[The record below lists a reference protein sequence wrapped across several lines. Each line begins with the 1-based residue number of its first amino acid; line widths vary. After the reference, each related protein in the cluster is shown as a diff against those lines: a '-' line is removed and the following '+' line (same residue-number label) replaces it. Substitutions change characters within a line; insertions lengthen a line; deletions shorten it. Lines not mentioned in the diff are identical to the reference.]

1 MLAPLA
7 NERSPK
13 IREAIDRDIDGILTI
28 YNEVIATSTAVYATE
43 AVTLAERSAWLGARR
58 ARGFPVL
65 VAVEDDA
72 VIGFASFGDWR
83 AGWDGFRH
91 TVEHSVHVRADR
103 RGQGIGGT
111 LIAAL
116 CTRACDLG
124 MHVMLGGIDAA
135 NAGSIRLH
143 ERLGF
148 EQVAHFRQVGRKFDR
163 WLDLVFMQRILA
175 DADGIRC
182 A

>member
-1 MLAPLA
+1 
-7 NERSPK
+7 
-13 IREAIDRDIDGILTI
+13 
-28 YNEVIATSTAVYATE
+28 
-43 AVTLAERSAWLGARR
+43 
-58 ARGFPVL
+58 
-65 VAVEDDA
+65 
-72 VIGFASFGDWR
+72 
-83 AGWDGFRH
+83 
-91 TVEHSVHVRADR
+91 VHVRADR
-103 RGQGIGGT
+103 RGQGIGAT

-116 CTRACDLG
+116 CTRACNLG
-124 MHVMLGGIDAA
+124 IHVMLGGIDAE

-148 EQVAHFRQVGRKFDR
+148 RQVAHFRQVGRKFDR